1 MLSFQKEPE
10 QLISKPDESLS
21 PDNANLPGEPQE
33 KASGA
38 IPDSSQEYLTVAD
51 KKGQLRQSTYLL
63 AVLFIIGIF
72 CLFFMIKKSTPSAAS
87 AQNPSGEKSQQT
99 RIEAAIAKIT
109 GIHSQV
115 FDSLGKIVKKFYE
128 FADFEQINVSE
139 LSKNPFRQQN
149 IIQNIRDDNERVE
162 SVINQGE
169 LELLTIMSDEKGICC
184 MINDKLLRK
193 GDMINGLTVE
203 EITESSVSLTNDET
217 RIVLRLS
224 ESF

>member
-10 QLISKPDESLS
+10 QLISKPDESIS
-21 PDNANLPGEPQE
+21 PDNANLPGEPEE
-33 KASGA
+33 KPSGA
-38 IPDSSQEYLTVAD
+38 IPNNQEYLTVAD

-63 AVLFIIGIF
+63 VALFIIGVF
-72 CLFFMIKKSTPSAAS
+72 CLFFMIKKSSPSAAS
-87 AQNPSGEKSQQT
+87 AQNSSAEKSQQT
-99 RIEAAIAKIT
+99 KIEAAIAKIT

-128 FADFEQINVSE
+128 FADFEQINVNE
-139 LSKNPFRQQN
+139 LSKNPFKKEN
-149 IIQNIRDDNERVE
+149 IAQNIRADNERFE
-162 SVINQGE
+162 PLINQGE
-169 LELLTIMSDEKGICC
+169 LELSTIMSDEKGICC

-203 EITESSVSLTNDET
+203 EITENSVSLTSDET
-217 RIVLRLS
+217 RIILRLS